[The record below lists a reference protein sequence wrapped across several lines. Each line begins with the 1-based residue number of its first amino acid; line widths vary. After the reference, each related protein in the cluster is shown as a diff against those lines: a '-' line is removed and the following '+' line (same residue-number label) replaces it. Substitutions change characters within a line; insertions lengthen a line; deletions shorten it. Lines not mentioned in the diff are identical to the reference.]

1 VVVLVLLLV
10 VEMDLLVA
18 VEQPRVEPLVVAM
31 EARVAG
37 LLAVMTVV
45 AVAELVDMLVTVVL
59 VI

>member
-1 VVVLVLLLV
+1 
-10 VEMDLLVA
+10 
-18 VEQPRVEPLVVAM
+18 M

-45 AVAELVDMLVTVVL
+45 VVAELVDMLVTVVL